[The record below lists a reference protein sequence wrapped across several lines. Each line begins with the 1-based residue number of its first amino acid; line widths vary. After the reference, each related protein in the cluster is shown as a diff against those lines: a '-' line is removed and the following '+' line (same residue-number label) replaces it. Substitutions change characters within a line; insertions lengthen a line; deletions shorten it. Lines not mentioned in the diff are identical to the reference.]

1 MLARTSISLQH
12 QMGRRHTRAST
23 PAQKHYGFT
32 KRTTAL
38 TTTVDIGMP
47 SARPIHRPPPH
58 VEGVDANGPHEHLRQ
73 LCPTGIAVPPRR
85 AWVPLLAVV
94 DKVTASRSDCR
105 VTRASLRL
113 RASASASA
121 RAPLRIAAGNNAGEP
136 PGKRER
142 EMGRVGGKEEDKG
155 VEQSFK

>member
-32 KRTTAL
+32 KRAAAL
-38 TTTVDIGMP
+38 TTTVDTAAHRDAVGETYPP
-47 SARPIHRPPPH
+47 STRPPPH

-85 AWVPLLAVV
+85 AWVPLLGVV

-136 PGKRER
+136 PGKRE
-142 EMGRVGGKEEDKG
+142 GGLAAG
-155 VEQSFK
+155 N